1 MDKNID
7 ISEFLL
13 NLEKKLNLFEWELDG
28 VYVWELI
35 RVKMYLLL
43 QESTSNESFGEVK
56 KSHFFSRISILF
68 HRITKNVIM
77 RNPFLD
83 RKKREVLIFESG
95 RKYKIDRKFID
106 IYTWF
111 LTQNLKKHNKRVET
125 YETNFLYDKLSEN
138 PSDTKHID
146 FIKFASKILS
156 FFFKVSFSEKNF
168 QKISEI
174 ENAIFE
180 NLNIRINLQE
190 MIKTECKVFLSE
202 RLLYIK
208 LLQLK
213 KPEQIF
219 IVNYVDYYAL
229 IGAAKEQNIEI
240 IELQHGLIID
250 TALTYHF
257 PNNANNSLHYF
268 PTQFYQWKG
277 FNHNTGKLPLSPD
290 KIVQNEVNHLSY
302 LLQLNENTERLA
314 NVVLVV
320 SQPFFSN
327 LLLDFMIKNI
337 RQMPDYLFYYKL
349 HPMEFSTF
357 ESKENTKILSSFA
370 NVRIIKNE
378 ESVYKLLKVSS
389 YVVGIYSTTLFEADM
404 FQCVPVVLDIDHPY
418 TKSLGKN
425 SSTILIDP
433 KEILISAIKTDKIQ
447 NI

>member
-1 MDKNID
+1 
-7 ISEFLL
+7 
-13 NLEKKLNLFEWELDG
+13 
-28 VYVWELI
+28 
-35 RVKMYLLL
+35 
-43 QESTSNESFGEVK
+43 
-56 KSHFFSRISILF
+56 
-68 HRITKNVIM
+68 M

-213 KPEQIF
+213 KPDQIF

-250 TALTYHF
+250 L
-257 PNNANNSLHYF
+257 SLIH
-268 PTQFYQWKG
+268 
-277 FNHNTGKLPLSPD
+277 
-290 KIVQNEVNHLSY
+290 I
-302 LLQLNENTERLA
+302 
-314 NVVLVV
+314 
-320 SQPFFSN
+320 
-327 LLLDFMIKNI
+327 
-337 RQMPDYLFYYKL
+337 
-349 HPMEFSTF
+349 
-357 ESKENTKILSSFA
+357 
-370 NVRIIKNE
+370 
-378 ESVYKLLKVSS
+378 
-389 YVVGIYSTTLFEADM
+389 
-404 FQCVPVVLDIDHPY
+404 
-418 TKSLGKN
+418 
-425 SSTILIDP
+425 
-433 KEILISAIKTDKIQ
+433 
-447 NI
+447 